1 MIPALWAAAAF
12 CLFATT
18 CHIIS
23 VVTVAVRCGTRRRAA
38 WQRAEA
44 PPVTLVR
51 PVCGLDNFVE
61 ETLRS
66 SFELDYPRYE
76 VVFCIANAADPA
88 IRIVKALIAAHP
100 AVPAR
105 LIIGDERISGNPKL
119 NNCVKGWNAARHD
132 WIVLAD
138 SNVLMPR
145 DYIERLLVRFV
156 PGTGLV
162 CSPPLGSH
170 PRGFWAG
177 VECAFLNTYQVRWQ
191 YFADT
196 LGLGF
201 AQGKTMLWRRDVLER
216 AGGIRA
222 LGAEVAEDAAATKI
236 VRAAGLSVRLVD
248 APFAQPLG
256 RRGAAEVWHRQL
268 RWSRLRRA
276 CFPGYFAPEIFG
288 GAILPALAAA
298 LVADA
303 AALPVAGS
311 VAVFCLMW
319 YGAEMLLARIAGWQ
333 MSPLYPLQG
342 LLRDLMLPALWLGGW
357 LGSEFVWR
365 GNPMST
371 AENDEAM
378 ASPRA

>member
-1 MIPALWAAAAF
+1 
-12 CLFATT
+12 
-18 CHIIS
+18 
-23 VVTVAVRCGTRRRAA
+23 
-38 WQRAEA
+38 
-44 PPVTLVR
+44 
-51 PVCGLDNFVE
+51 
-61 ETLRS
+61 
-66 SFELDYPRYE
+66 
-76 VVFCIANAADPA
+76 
-88 IRIVKALIAAHP
+88 
-100 AVPAR
+100 
-105 LIIGDERISGNPKL
+105 
-119 NNCVKGWNAARHD
+119 
-132 WIVLAD
+132 
-138 SNVLMPR
+138 
-145 DYIERLLVRFV
+145 
-156 PGTGLV
+156 
-162 CSPPLGSH
+162 
-170 PRGFWAG
+170 
-177 VECAFLNTYQVRWQ
+177 
-191 YFADT
+191 
-196 LGLGF
+196 
-201 AQGKTMLWRRDVLER
+201 MLWRRDVLER

-311 VAVFCLMW
+311 LAVFCLMW

-333 MSPLYPLQG
+333 ISPLYPLQG

-365 GNPMST
+365 GNQMST